1 MMQKIWKVKNN
12 PPARLDENESKRVG
26 GKNNNLR
33 PGSKIH
39 PVVLQ
44 LLLNRGINNA
54 DELEK
59 FFNLNYDTDVHDP
72 FLFSDM
78 EKAIDRIKRAK
89 ENQEKIAIFGDYD
102 ADGVT
107 ATALLYETLTNLGFK
122 KVIPYI
128 PDRQTEGYGMNEP
141 SIDFLAKEG
150 VSLIVTVDCGITNIV
165 EVEKAKSLGIDVI
178 VTDHHHVPKKL
189 PDAAAIINPHVENC
203 GYPFESL
210 AGVGVA
216 FKLAQALYEKMDNSK
231 TDQLKWLLDLV
242 VIGTVADCVPLVS
255 ENRVL
260 TKYGLVVL
268 SKTRRVGLLE
278 MFKVGRIT
286 IDENNIPDTQKIAFQ
301 IAPRINAA
309 GRMDHASISY
319 ELMIEKN
326 SVMARDMALEIE
338 DKNKNRQKITA
349 EIVRE
354 VRALAENSFKDRKL
368 IFASNEHWQVGILG
382 LIAGRIADEFNK
394 PTAVFQKQGA
404 EFVGSFRSI
413 DQFNIIEALEKCS
426 DLLVRYG
433 GHSQAAGAQVK
444 EENMEK
450 FYEKLSGII
459 EEDLAGKDIP
469 PNIEIDLEITAADI
483 NWDLLEAIKKLQPFG
498 EGNEEPI
505 FLMKNLIVEDV
516 KIVGNGSKHMKL
528 SLRAE
533 SSPKVF
539 ESIGFGLGE
548 NKLELKNGDAIDIVF
563 NLQEDEWNGNK
574 KMQLNLVDIQ
584 KK

>member
-1 MMQKIWKVKNN
+1 MG
-12 PPARLDENESKRVG
+12 PG
-26 GKNNNLR
+26 NNL
-33 PGSKIH
+33 H

-44 LLLNRGINNA
+44 LLLNRGISNS
-54 DELEK
+54 DDLEK
-59 FFNLNYDTDVHDP
+59 FFSFSYDTDVHDP

-78 EKAIDRIKRAK
+78 EKAVDRISHAK
-89 ENQEKIAIFGDYD
+89 NSQEKIAIFGDYD

-107 ATALLYETLTNLGFK
+107 ATSLLFETLTNLGFEK
-122 KVIPYI
+122 IIPYI

-141 SIDFLAKEG
+141 AIEFLAKEG
-150 VSLIVTVDCGITNIV
+150 VGLIITVDCGITNII
-165 EVEKAKSLGIDVI
+165 EVEKAKSLGIDVVI
-178 VTDHHHVPKKL
+178 TDHHHVPKVL
-189 PDAAAIINPHVENC
+189 PKAVAIINPHIDNC
-203 GYPFESL
+203 GYPFENL

-216 FKLAQALYEKMDNSK
+216 FKLAQALYVKMDASK
-231 TDQLKWLLDLV
+231 MDQLKWLLDLV
-242 VIGTVADCVPLVS
+242 VIGTVADCVPLVG

-326 SVMARDMALEIE
+326 AVIARGMALEVE
-338 DKNKNRQKITA
+338 DKNKSRQKITA

-354 VRALAENSFKDRKL
+354 VRALAENSFKNRKL

-413 DQFNIIEALEKCS
+413 DQVNIIEALEKCS

-444 EENMEK
+444 QENMEK
-450 FYEKLSGII
+450 FYEKLSGLV
-459 EEDLAGKDIP
+459 EQELEGKDITP
-469 PNIEIDLEITAADI
+469 SIEIDLEISAADI
-483 NWDLLEAIKKLQPFG
+483 NWDLVDAINKLQPFG
-498 EGNEEPI
+498 EGNEEPT

-528 SLRAE
+528 SLR
-533 SSPKVF
+533 SQDSPKVF

-548 NKLELKNGDAIDIVF
+548 NTLELKNSDTVDIAF

-574 KMQLNLVDIQ
+574 KMQLNLVDI
-584 KK
+584 KKHP

>member
-1 MMQKIWKVKNN
+1 MQKKWSVKD
-12 PPARLDENESKRVG
+12 RLGEVG
-26 GKNNNLR
+26 AGLKE
-33 PGSKIH
+33 KFH

-44 LLLNRGINNA
+44 VLANRGVA
-54 DELEK
+54 DDRKMEK
-59 FFNLNYDTDVHDP
+59 FFNFSYDADVHNP
-72 FLFSDM
+72 FLFLDM
-78 EKAIDRIKRAK
+78 EKAAQRILRSK
-89 ENQEKIAIFGDYD
+89 EAQEKIAIFGDYD

-107 ATALLYETLTNLGFK
+107 ATAVIYETLIGLGYAK
-122 KVIPYI
+122 EKVVAYI
-128 PDRQTEGYGMNEP
+128 PDRQTEGYGMNDAAIEY
-141 SIDFLAKEG
+141 LAKEN
-150 VSLIVTVDCGITNIV
+150 VKLIITVDCGITNIA
-165 EVEKAKSLGIDVI
+165 EVEKAKRLGIDVV

-189 PDAAAIINPHVENC
+189 PEAVAIINPHQVPSTRDC
-203 GYPFESL
+203 GYPFENL

-216 FKLAQALYEKMDNSK
+216 FKLAQALYQKLAQDKS
-231 TDQLKWLLDLV
+231 DQLKWLLDLV
-242 VIGTVADCVPLVS
+242 VIGTVADCVPLVG

-286 IDENNIPDTQKIAFQ
+286 IDENNIPDTQKIGFQ

-319 ELMIEKN
+319 ELMIEKDAAK
-326 SVMARDMALEIE
+326 ARLMALEVE
-338 DKNKNRQKITA
+338 EKNKDRQKVTA

-382 LIAGRIADEFNK
+382 LVAGKIADEFNK

-413 DQFNIIEALEKCS
+413 DSVNIIKSLEQCS
-426 DLLVRYG
+426 DLLIRYG

-444 EENMEK
+444 QENMEK

-459 EEDLAGKDIP
+459 EKELEGKDVTP
-469 PNIEIDLEITAADI
+469 SVEIDLEVLAQDL
-483 NWDLLEAIKKLQPFG
+483 NWDLVDAINKLQPFG
-498 EGNEEPI
+498 EGNEEPV
-505 FLMKNLIVEDV
+505 FLMKDLIIDDV
-516 KIVGNGSKHMKL
+516 KIVGNGSKHLKL
-528 SLRAE
+528 SLR
-533 SSPKVF
+533 SQTSPKIF

-548 NKLELKNGDAIDIVF
+548 NTLNLEVGNAVDIVF

-574 KMQLNLVDIQ
+574 KMQLNLVDI
-584 KK
+584 KKCSKIEL